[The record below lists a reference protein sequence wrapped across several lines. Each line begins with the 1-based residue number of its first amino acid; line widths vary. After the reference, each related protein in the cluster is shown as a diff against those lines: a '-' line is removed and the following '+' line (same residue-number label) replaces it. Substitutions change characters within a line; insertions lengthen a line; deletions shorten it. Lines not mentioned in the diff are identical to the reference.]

1 MNHHWLVNVR
11 CREFQELEP
20 EPRITSRFIL
30 STPKSTEPSM
40 GLVNALISDLGL
52 QHLPG
57 ASLTTTDYRIGSLSG
72 EIDKLIAR
80 TPDLEKDEIKVW
92 LLKAR

>member
-11 CREFQELEP
+11 CCEFHELEP
-20 EPRITSRFIL
+20 EPKITSRFIL
-30 STPKSTEPSM
+30 STPESTEPSI
-40 GLVNALISDLGL
+40 GLVNALISDLRL

-80 TPDLEKDEIKVW
+80 TPDLEKHEIKVW
-92 LLKAR
+92 LLKPR

>member
-1 MNHHWLVNVR
+1 MLRISRARARAQNH
-11 CREFQELEP
+11 FQVYSIHT
-20 EPRITSRFIL
+20 RINRAFHR
-30 STPKSTEPSM
+30 
-40 GLVNALISDLGL
+40 LVNALISDLRL

-92 LLKAR
+92 LLKPR

>member
-1 MNHHWLVNVR
+1 MHRISGAGAGAKNYFQVYFIYAQINRAFHGARQCSNFRFGTAAFAGSLV
-11 CREFQELEP
+11 
-20 EPRITSRFIL
+20 
-30 STPKSTEPSM
+30 
-40 GLVNALISDLGL
+40 DD
-52 QHLPG
+52 
-57 ASLTTTDYRIGSLSG
+57 DYRIGSLSG